1 MKVSL
6 SRMRSGKIKFFA
18 FPKTPAGS
26 YLFIKDGVLYF
37 QIRDRISIKEM
48 EEFSKKLI
56 EKEVLLFDKL
66 NSKYVFNSRH
76 PLILIERFKNLFQS
90 SVKT

>member
-18 FPKTPAGS
+18 FPKTHAGS
-26 YLFIKDGVLYF
+26 YLFIKNGIIYC
-37 QIRDRISIKEM
+37 QIRDLLTIEDM
-48 EEFSKKLI
+48 EKFSRKLI

-76 PLILIERFKNLFQS
+76 PLILIERFKNLFQAS
-90 SVKT
+90 F